1 MKCFLFV
8 SRSTDYGS
16 TYTKLN
22 DKVGS
27 RTVLSYLYVCPTNK
41 QKVSIY
47 LLLITSSWRE
57 IYLFIFLNGALSLT
71 YTYMYMCVYINTH
84 HLALCTLDNGA

>member
-57 IYLFIFLNGALSLT
+57 IYYYYFLNGALSLSHLHIHV
-71 YTYMYMCVYINTH
+71 YVCVYKYTSSGP
-84 HLALCTLDNGA
+84 LYFR

>member
-57 IYLFIFLNGALSLT
+57 IYYFFFLNVVLSLSLT
-71 YTYMYMCVYINTH
+71 YTYMYMCVCVYKYTSSGP
-84 HLALCTLDNGA
+84 LYFR